1 MAMNLPSKGINFAF
15 MLQNKALE
23 RKQEQEADAM
33 YLEEAQK
40 REVTTAT
47 VEDEMKNK
55 ARYELEIYI
64 FCVREQSRIHQKLLC
79 LISSLCLFVSWFIPM
94 LLEYSTHL
102 TGVPKRPSD
111 HPKVTF

>member
-1 MAMNLPSKGINFAF
+1 MPMNLEQGYWLCFI
-15 MLQNKALE
+15 LQNKVLE
-23 RKQEQEADAM
+23 RKQEQEADAK

-47 VEDEMKNK
+47 IEDEMKNK

-64 FCVREQSRIHQKLLC
+64 SCVREQSRIHQKLLC
-79 LISSLCLFVSWFIPM
+79 LISWFIPM
-94 LLEYSTHL
+94 LLKYSTHV

>member
-1 MAMNLPSKGINFAF
+1 M
-15 MLQNKALE
+15 E
-23 RKQEQEADAM
+23 RKQEQEADAK
-33 YLEEAQK
+33 YLEEAKK

-64 FCVREQSRIHQKLLC
+64 ICVREQSRIHQKLLFDFF
-79 LISSLCLFVSWFIPM
+79 IMNFLFVSWFIPM
-94 LLEYSTHL
+94 LLKYSTHV

>member
-1 MAMNLPSKGINFAF
+1 

-23 RKQEQEADAM
+23 RKQEQEADAK

-47 VEDEMKNK
+47 IEDEMKNK
-55 ARYELEIYI
+55 ARYELEIFI
-64 FCVREQSRIHQKLLC
+64 ICVREQSKIHQRLLC

-102 TGVPKRPSD
+102 TEVPKRPSD
-111 HPKVTF
+111 HPKVTFKHFPRQVPNSRL